1 MLKQH
6 LRLFSALIESTVT
19 LVLEKLTLVEEQN

>member
-6 LRLFSALIESTVT
+6 LRLFSALIKCTVT